1 MAGKPQV
8 LIAGAGF
15 GGLWA
20 ARELDKQPVEVLVL
34 DRNNY
39 HTFQPL
45 LYQVAAAEVEPE
57 AIAYPVR
64 STLSRSRNVHF
75 LMGEMTG
82 INLKDKVVECRGREI
97 FYDYLILAL
106 GSATNFL
113 GVEGAAEH
121 AFQLKTLEQAIALRN
136 QILTCF
142 ERSALEPDPERRKR
156 ALSFTIVGGGPTGVE
171 FAGALQEL
179 IGGMLVNDYPL
190 IDPREIRVVLL
201 EAFDCLLAGLPRKL
215 QDYALR
221 RLEKMGVEVFLG
233 TAVSRVTPRAVFCGD
248 GARIATETVVWT
260 AGVRGES
267 LRKGW
272 GLPLSPGGRLPVE
285 PTLQVLGHPEIYVIG
300 DLAYLEE
307 GRRPLAMMAPVATQQ
322 GTAAAQNI
330 LRKIHGAP
338 ENPFRYHNLGNMVTI
353 GRNKAVASLLGRS
366 FTGWTAWLI
375 WLGVHL
381 FNLIGFRNRL
391 LVLINWSWDYFCFD
405 RTVKLIL
412 PRDSKERPASGRFV
426 HCRKVSAGNAAWP
439 LNVLRIDRRKKR
451 GAV

>member
-1 MAGKPQV
+1 MAGKPRV
-8 LIAGAGF
+8 VIAGAGF

-20 ARELDKQPVEVLVL
+20 ARELDKQPVEALVL

-82 INLKDKVVECRGREI
+82 INLEDKVVECRDREI

-215 QDYALR
+215 RDYALR

-233 TAVSRVTPRAVFCGD
+233 TAVSRVTPRAVYWVD

-267 LRKGW
+267 LREGW

-285 PTLQVLGHPEIYVIG
+285 PTLQVTGHPELYAIG

-322 GTAAAQNI
+322 GTAAARNI
-330 LRKIHGAP
+330 LRRIRGEPGKK
-338 ENPFRYHNLGNMVTI
+338 FRYRNLGNMVTI

-366 FTGWTAWLI
+366 FTGWPAWLI

-412 PRDSKERPASGRFV
+412 PRDSKEHPASGRFV
-426 HCRKVSAGNAAWP
+426 HCRKISADNTAWP
-439 LNVLRIDRRKKR
+439 LNVLRIDRHKKR
-451 GAV
+451 GAA